1 MSWWGCKII
10 YLIIEECLK
19 IVIKVIVIAQ
29 IFPICQTLITSSK
42 SLLLYWPTWSGG
54 GGKILDLAP
63 TGCLPKVWVQ
73 CQKADPILIEQKNLI
88 NMAECVAT
96 VQDNGTIIRNRSRN
110 ASLSVCHS
118 RVLPS
123 VIDLAIATALPIV
136 CREEKNSGQVFFA
149 GLQKRSR
156 MLQL

>member
-1 MSWWGCKII
+1 MIVKVSTPLLADMGWG
-10 YLIIEECLK
+10 
-19 IVIKVIVIAQ
+19 
-29 IFPICQTLITSSK
+29 
-42 SLLLYWPTWSGG
+42 WGG
-54 GGKILDLAP
+54 VGGKILDLAP

-136 CREEKNSGQVFFA
+136 CREEKNSGKSFFA
-149 GLQKRSR
+149 GLQEGRECCSYKYKDIIFFIHFCVFCVLWISATSSCS
-156 MLQL
+156 

>member
-1 MSWWGCKII
+1 M
-10 YLIIEECLK
+10 
-19 IVIKVIVIAQ
+19 
-29 IFPICQTLITSSK
+29 
-42 SLLLYWPTWSGG
+42 
-54 GGKILDLAP
+54 
-63 TGCLPKVWVQ
+63 Q

-136 CREEKNSGQVFFA
+136 CREEKNSGKSFFA
-149 GLQKRSR
+149 GLQEGRECCNYKYKDIIFFIHFCVFLYFVNISH
-156 MLQL
+156 LLLFLDYVQESSQCGIIL